1 MELLIIAIAILLIG
15 LLTVGANEVGVDTR
29 DTFEHEPTGI
39 A

>member
-1 MELLIIAIAILLIG
+1 MELLIIALAILFIG
-15 LLTVGANEVGVDTR
+15 FVTVAANEVGADTR